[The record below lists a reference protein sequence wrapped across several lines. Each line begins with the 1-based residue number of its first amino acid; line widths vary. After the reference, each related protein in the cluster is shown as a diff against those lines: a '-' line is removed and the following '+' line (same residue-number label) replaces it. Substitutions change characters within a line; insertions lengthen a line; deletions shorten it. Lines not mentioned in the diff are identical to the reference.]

1 MPTSQRARRRYVPRG
16 QVNPFLLPLSA
27 GFRFGVALRHA
38 AYKRGWFKISRLARP
53 VVSVGNL
60 TVGGTGKTPLV
71 ACIANILLRQGW
83 KPSILTRG
91 YGRSSKAEM
100 IVLDPGAGRRADARE
115 VGDEPALLARAL
127 PEVPLVICA
136 NRFLGGQAA
145 EERFQVDAHI
155 LDDGFQHLALARDVD
170 VLALDVTQS
179 ISDWCLLPTGRQ
191 REPLSALR
199 RAQIVVLTRTD
210 SSDPKP
216 LEDLVRKAHPAPKLF
231 RSRTRLLGWTNAL
244 GGEAMSIEEIHAQK
258 VAAFCG
264 IGNPQAFFG
273 DVRRWGFDLV
283 AEDAFP
289 DHHVYTGEEIQRLVA
304 GARKNGAAALLTTQK
319 DALKIPRAWTPPLP
333 ILACTIEAQLLG
345 AEDFE
350 RTLLAYLKKAH
361 S

>member
-1 MPTSQRARRRYVPRG
+1 
-16 QVNPFLLPLSA
+16 VNPFLLPFSA
-27 GFRFGVALRHA
+27 AFRFGVALRQA
-38 AYKRGWFKISRLARP
+38 GYKHGGFKIRRLARP

-71 ACIANILLRQGW
+71 ACVAHILLRWGW

-100 IVLDPGAGRRADARE
+100 IVVAPGGGRRGDTKE
-115 VGDEPALLARAL
+115 IGDEPALLARTL

-136 NRFLGGQAA
+136 DRFRGGQAA

-155 LDDGFQHLALARDVD
+155 LDDGFQHLSLARDVD
-170 VLALDVTQS
+170 VLALDATQTL
-179 ISDWCLLPTGRQ
+179 SDWNLLPAGRQ

-199 RAQIVVLTRTD
+199 RAQLLVLTRTD
-210 SSDPKP
+210 STDPRL
-216 LEDLVRKAHPAPKLF
+216 LEELALKVHPAAKVF
-231 RSRTRLLGWTNAL
+231 RSRTNLVGWTDAL
-244 GGEAMSIEEIHAQK
+244 NGEAISIDEICAQK
-258 VAAFCG
+258 VAAFCA
-264 IGNPQAFFG
+264 IGNPQAFFA
-273 DVRRWGFDLV
+273 DVRRWGFRLA

-304 GARKNGAAALLTTQK
+304 GARQNGAAALLTTQK
-319 DALKIPRAWTPPLP
+319 DAVKFTRDWMPQLP
-333 ILACTIEAQLLG
+333 ILACEIEAQILN

-350 RTLLAYLKKAH
+350 RTLLTYLEKAH

>member
-1 MPTSQRARRRYVPRG
+1 
-16 QVNPFLLPLSA
+16 LLPFSA

-38 AYKRGWFKISRLARP
+38 GYKRGWFKTRRLSRP

-71 ACIANILLRQGW
+71 ACVANLLLRRGW

-100 IVLDPGAGRRADARE
+100 LVVPPGGGRRAEAQE
-115 VGDEPALLARAL
+115 IGDEPALLARML
-127 PEVPLVICA
+127 PGVPLVVCA
-136 NRFLGGQAA
+136 DRFRGGQTA

-170 VLALDVTQS
+170 LLALDAMQTL
-179 ISDWCLLPTGRQ
+179 SDRHLLPAGRQ

-210 SSDPKP
+210 SLDPQC
-216 LEDLVRKAHPAPKLF
+216 LEELVLRVHPAAQVF
-231 RSRTRLLGWTNAL
+231 RSRTELLGWTDAL
-244 GGEAMSIEEIHAQK
+244 SGEAIPIEGIRAQK

-264 IGNPQAFFG
+264 IGNPRAFFA
-273 DVRRWGFDLV
+273 DVRRWGFSLV

-304 GARKNGAAALLTTQK
+304 VARKNGAAALLTTQK
-319 DALKIPRAWTPPLP
+319 DAVRFSRDWTPQLP
-333 ILACTIEAQLLG
+333 ILACEIEAQILDAG
-345 AEDFE
+345 DFE
-350 RTLLAYLKKAH
+350 RTLLTYLEMAH
-361 S
+361 